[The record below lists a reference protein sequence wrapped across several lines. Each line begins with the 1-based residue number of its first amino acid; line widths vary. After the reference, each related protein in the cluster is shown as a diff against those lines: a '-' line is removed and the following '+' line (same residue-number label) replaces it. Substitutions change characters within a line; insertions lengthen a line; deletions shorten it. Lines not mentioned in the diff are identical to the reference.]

1 MHFMFFVAVLVL
13 CWLVYALLR
22 TQKRMETELREIR
35 KRCVGA
41 TGDAA
46 VNNPSAAFTSLSTTE
61 ALQVSASKI
70 TEGIQKLMA
79 LTT

>member
-1 MHFMFFVAVLVL
+1 MHFLFFVAVLVL

-46 VNNPSAAFTSLSTTE
+46 VSSPALPALNSTE
-61 ALQVSASKI
+61 ALQVSTAKI
-70 TEGIQKLMA
+70 TEGIQRLMA

>member
-1 MHFMFFVAVLVL
+1 MHFLFFVAVLVL
-13 CWLVYALLR
+13 CWLVYSLLR

-41 TGDAA
+41 TGA
-46 VNNPSAAFTSLSTTE
+46 SAMPVAPLPALNTTE
-61 ALQVSASKI
+61 ALQISTSKI
-70 TEGIQKLMA
+70 TEGIQRLMA

>member
-1 MHFMFFVAVLVL
+1 
-13 CWLVYALLR
+13 
-22 TQKRMETELREIR
+22 METEMREIR

-46 VNNPSAAFTSLSTTE
+46 VSPANLPALNSTDAIQIST
-61 ALQVSASKI
+61 AKI

-79 LTT
+79 FTT

>member
-1 MHFMFFVAVLVL
+1 MHFLFFVAVLVL
-13 CWLVYALLR
+13 CWLVYSLLR

-46 VNNPSAAFTSLSTTE
+46 VPDPSLPALNSAE
-61 ALQVSASKI
+61 ALQISTAKI
-70 TEGIQKLMA
+70 TEGIQRLMA

>member
-1 MHFMFFVAVLVL
+1 MHFLFFVAVLVL

-41 TGDAA
+41 TGASA
-46 VNNPSAAFTSLSTTE
+46 VESATLPALNSTEVLQLS
-61 ALQVSASKI
+61 SAKI
-70 TEGIQKLMA
+70 TEGIQKLIA